1 MESPMFD
8 EARLREAL
16 QLQRKS
22 YELLLWANRAVKEGR
37 LKLTELHGNT
47 STLEAARSWIEVRTY
62 GRIRSWRRKPGSLRP

>member
-1 MESPMFD
+1 MFD

-37 LKLTELHGNT
+37 LKLTELHRNMST
-47 STLEAARSWIEVRTY
+47 SEAARSWIEVRTY